1 MLNLIFNWGNALV
14 IVGGSV
20 TAIFCC
26 KKYKKTH
33 SRALLNCLPGVF
45 TSLGLLGTFLA
56 ICFSLNGLGGNEV
69 EVIDNTGKTL
79 AEVKAASST
88 QNIDIMKII
97 SELIPAF
104 TSSIVGLIG
113 ALVATVW
120 TKCIFAKEDAE
131 EDKALEN
138 KRPEEYI
145 QDIAKQ
151 SGIFN
156 TNLSTLIRLHQEQEE
171 KIKEYNDKLSNNIN
185 NQNQILQ
192 AFIDGFVN
200 RMDQIFQQMHGAIQQ
215 QVQNFGEEQFTKTS
229 QLLTSITDRLSNV
242 SNEIINSQR
251 QSVESMMNDTN
262 EEIKTITTSVTNVL
276 NDLTTKIQGALTT
289 LNTEQADRLNNII
302 TNYDALATKLS
313 EQNSDFATKVTAQMQ
328 VEFDKVQ
335 DHNVESLKQMVDLK
349 DAYQEAI
356 SEILTNTL
364 SMNEKAT
371 ADLRDSMSG
380 FVANIQNSIAQ
391 QCKSLSSAITA
402 NVESLNAAYNFVE
415 SLVGDIRQN
424 YDQAVLAYRDVV
436 TVAHRTNEASE
447 KVIVATNNSLKN
459 VEDTNQKICE
469 VLNILTERQE
479 NIEQLTKQISHVS
492 STIVELQKLENM
504 LNKLSSNR

>member
-1 MLNLIFNWGNALV
+1 MLDLIFNWGNGLV
-14 IVGGSV
+14 VAGG
-20 TAIFCC
+20 TAIAMFCF
-26 KKYKKTH
+26 KEYKKTH

-56 ICFSLNGLGGNEV
+56 ICISLNGLGGNEV
-69 EVIDNTGKTL
+69 EVVDNTGKTL
-79 AEVKAASST
+79 AEVKAAGGT

-104 TSSIVGLIG
+104 TSSIVGLIC
-113 ALVATVW
+113 ALFATVW
-120 TKCIFAKEDAE
+120 TKYIFAKEDAE

-145 QDIAKQ
+145 QEIAKQ

-156 TNLSTLIRLHQEQEE
+156 NNLSTLIRLHQEQE
-171 KIKEYNDKLSNNIN
+171 KQIKEYSDKLSNNISK
-185 NQNQILQ
+185 QNQILQ

-200 RMDQIFQQMHGAIQQ
+200 RMDAIFKQMEGTIQN
-215 QVQNFGEEQFTKTS
+215 QVKAFGEEQFTKTS
-229 QLLTSITDRLSNV
+229 KVLTAITDKLSNI
-242 SNEIINSQR
+242 SNEIINNQR
-251 QSVESMMNDTN
+251 KSVESVMSETN
-262 EEIKTITTSVTNVL
+262 KEVKTITTSVTTVL
-276 NDLTTKIQGALTT
+276 SDLTTKIQNSLSSI
-289 LNTEQADRLNNII
+289 NTEQADRLSSII
-302 TNYDALATKLS
+302 TNYDALAKKLS
-313 EQNSDFATKVTAQMQ
+313 KQNSDFATKVTTQMQ
-328 VEFDKVQ
+328 TEFDKVQ
-335 DHNVESLKQMVDLK
+335 NHNVESLKQMVDLK
-349 DAYQEAI
+349 DAYQKAT

-371 ADLRDSMSG
+371 SDLRDSMSG
-380 FVANIQNSIAQ
+380 FVTNIQNSITQ
-391 QCKSLSSAITA
+391 QCNSLSTAITT
-402 NVESLNAAYNFVE
+402 NVESLNKAYNFVE

-436 TVAHRTNEASE
+436 TVAHRNNETSE
-447 KVIVATNNSLKN
+447 KVINTTNNSLKN
-459 VEDTNQKICE
+459 VEETNQKISK
-469 VLNILTERQE
+469 VLDILIERQE